1 MFQMLPPRL
10 AFSTRFSC
18 GGGGGGAVVVS
29 GERLAVDARRND
41 PDETGDEIN
50 YNITLKLPAQSAI
63 FIQQEETDIQM
74 FPYQNSYWIPS
85 STALT
90 DNK

>member
-41 PDETGDEIN
+41 PDEMKNEAEIV
-50 YNITLKLPAQSAI
+50 
-63 FIQQEETDIQM
+63 
-74 FPYQNSYWIPS
+74 PS
-85 STALT
+85 SCKLVKRCALLFR
-90 DNK
+90 NQLRRIRAKVEEWIQ

>member
-41 PDETGDEIN
+41 PDECGLDTSVYDVKADAAKVAGGA
-50 YNITLKLPAQSAI
+50 K
-63 FIQQEETDIQM
+63 
-74 FPYQNSYWIPS
+74 
-85 STALT
+85 
-90 DNK
+90 

>member
-41 PDETGDEIN
+41 PDEVRTFSP
-50 YNITLKLPAQSAI
+50 L
-63 FIQQEETDIQM
+63 
-74 FPYQNSYWIPS
+74 FPPPS
-85 STALT
+85 GSEPIILR
-90 DNK
+90 